1 MTEGLRNDVV
11 DEVGARGR
19 SSLKA
24 LEGQSF
30 DVLVIGGGAN
40 GSSTAQHLA
49 ADGFR
54 VLLID
59 KGDFGSGS
67 SSRSSRLLGNG
78 MHYLAGGHSPWDF
91 ILKPRR
97 FLSGCRMARFALS
110 SRAQMVKTVPEL
122 LEKVKFCFPLYKDSI
137 YQPWQFDA
145 GINVLKL
152 LGTGGVDLGYQRI
165 SSAEAR
171 RRPLLKWLREP
182 DKIASVATFDYFQ
195 FRWPERIVVDTALG
209 AEKLGAT
216 IRNYTEAVSLK
227 RVEDQRWHVVLR
239 DGVDGT
245 KVEVNAK
252 IVMNMAGIWIDQVN
266 GRSTSAKVTRKITGT
281 KGIHIAFRLPP
292 ECKGAS
298 VTWQNRHNEHMYV
311 LPWHDHHYVGPTE
324 VPYEGNLDD
333 IHPTESEIAWVIDE
347 VRYMLPEM
355 PLRREDV
362 LYAWAGVRPWTSGPN
377 APKGLRERVLHDLS
391 DEGMPGVMAL
401 TGGPLMSHRSAG
413 ADASA
418 AVARMLK
425 PSGPARQIDYSS
437 NRFKDD
443 GTSPALIN
451 SEPRI
456 SVAEIRHAAA
466 AEHPVTLTDL
476 LFRRVPAGWTERMGL
491 QLATNAAEAVADI
504 MGWDESR
511 VAAEIDGFRKH
522 VQHVHLHA
530 E

>member
-1 MTEGLRNDVV
+1 MIQSHEANFAG
-11 DEVGARGR
+11 EEA
-19 SSLKA
+19 KA
-24 LEGQSF
+24 VRVPLSALQGQSY

-40 GSSTAQHLA
+40 GASTAQHLA
-49 ADGFR
+49 ADGYK
-54 VLLID
+54 VLLVE

-122 LEKVKFCFPLYKDSI
+122 LEKVKFCFPIYKDSI
-137 YQPWQFDA
+137 YKPWQFDA
-145 GINVLKL
+145 GMNL
-152 LGTGGVDLGYQRI
+152 LRLFGTGGVDLGYERI
-165 SSAEAR
+165 TPDEAK
-171 RRPLLKWLREP
+171 RRPLLKWLRDS
-182 DKIASVATFDYFQ
+182 DKIASVATFDHFQ
-195 FRWPERIVVDTALG
+195 FRWPERIVVDAALG

-216 IRNYTEAVSLK
+216 IRNYTEAVALK
-227 RVEDQRWHVVLR
+227 QVGDQLWNVVLQDR
-239 DGVDGT
+239 FDNTRTDI
-245 KVEVNAK
+245 NAR

-266 GRSTSAKVTRKITGT
+266 SRGPSKVSRKITGT

-292 ECKGAS
+292 ECRGAS

-311 LPWHDHHYVGPTE
+311 LPWYDYHYVGPTE

-347 VRYMLPEM
+347 VRHMLPEI
-355 PLRREDV
+355 PLKREDV

-377 APKGLRERVLHDLS
+377 APKGLRIRKLHDLGA
-391 DEGMPGVMAL
+391 EGMPGVMAL

-418 AVARMLK
+418 AVARVLK
-425 PSGPARQIDYSS
+425 PSGEARPIDYTS

-443 GTSPALIN
+443 GVSPALVN

-466 AEHPVTLTDL
+466 QEHAATLTDL
-476 LFRRVPAGWTERMGL
+476 LFRRVPAGWTEQMGL
-491 QLATNAAEAVADI
+491 QVARTAAEAVSDI
-504 MGWDESR
+504 LGWDEAR

-522 VQHVHLHA
+522 VQHLHLRG